1 MERGS
6 LSIDGARASR
16 SDRRGDGSCDGQWTW
31 PTRVAFRFVFVWFLV
46 EFHSA
51 LVQLVPLLEP
61 AAIELDRAKRPLY
74 VWIARTGCGIRIE
87 SFSESSGDTTY
98 DWVRVAANV
107 VIAAAGCALWTVL
120 DRGSRGHPRLA
131 DALRTAIRFTL
142 ALSMFTYGF
151 AKVFPLQFQPLE
163 VPTLL
168 RTYGESSPMGL
179 LWNFMA
185 ASRPYTVFAGW
196 MEIVGGLLL
205 CFRRT
210 QLAGALW
217 TAGVMANVFMLNLCY
232 DVPVKLFSFQLL
244 LLALVVAAPDVPR
257 LVAMFL
263 RNEAVPPAD
272 LLGPW
277 RGSRWSRAATGLKIA
292 WLVATLGLLAFGSSQ
307 TAAFLAP
314 SAAPGTRAGTWEIG
328 EFSRD
333 GHGLPPLE
341 GDARRFRFVTIVDRA
356 EGKAFMV
363 EAMDRSGRTWLF
375 EDQGGAIE
383 LFDPSA
389 GEGRGM
395 ARGAAAGVLTLE
407 LEGEDVLRGTGEI
420 GGERIA
426 FVGRRRDRGDFLLVK
441 RGFHLVNEAPFNR

>member
-1 MERGS
+1 MARGS
-6 LSIDGARASR
+6 LSIDGARESR
-16 SDRRGDGSCDGQWTW
+16 SDRRGDGSWPW

-61 AAIELDRAKRPLY
+61 LAVGIDRAKRPLY
-74 VWIARTGCGIRIE
+74 VWIARTVCGIRIE
-87 SFSESSGDTTY
+87 SFSESSCDTTY

-107 VIAAAGCALWTVL
+107 VIAAAGCALWTLL

-163 VPTLL
+163 VPALL

-185 ASRPYTVFAGW
+185 ASRTYTVFAGG

-244 LLALVVAAPDVPR
+244 LLALVVAAPNVPR

-292 WLVATLGLLAFGSSQ
+292 WLGATLGLLAFGSSQ

-341 GDARRFRFVTIVDRA
+341 GDARRFRFVTIVDRS
-356 EGKAFMV
+356 EGKAFMI
-363 EAMDRSGRTWLF
+363 EAMDRSRRTWLF
-375 EDQGGAIE
+375 EDRDGGID
-383 LFDPSA
+383 LFDPAPGDGGGPRQGAPA
-389 GEGRGM
+389 G
-395 ARGAAAGVLTLE
+395 ALSLALD
-407 LEGEDVLRGTGEI
+407 GENGLRGTGKI
-420 GGERIA
+420 GGERIE
-426 FVGRRRDRGDFLLVK
+426 FTGRRLDRGDFLLVN

>member
-1 MERGS
+1 MTRGS
-6 LSIDGARASR
+6 WSIEGAVAPPAVA
-16 SDRRGDGSCDGQWTW
+16 RGDSAW
-31 PTRVAFRFVFVWFLV
+31 PWHTRLAFRFVFVWFLV

-61 AAIELDRAKRPLY
+61 VAIGLDRAKRPFY
-74 VWIARTGCGIRIE
+74 AWIADVACGIRIE

-107 VIAAAGCALWTVL
+107 VIAAAGCLLWTVL
-120 DRGSRGHPRLA
+120 DRHSRSHPRLA
-131 DALRTAIRFTL
+131 DVMRTAIRFTL

-151 AKVFPLQFQPLE
+151 AKVFPLQFQAIE

-185 ASRPYTVFAGW
+185 ASRPYAAFAGW

-217 TAGVMANVFMLNLCY
+217 TAGVMANVVALNLCY

-244 LLALVVAAPDVPR
+244 LLALVVAAPDLPR
-257 LVAMFL
+257 LVAMFVG
-263 RNEAVPPAD
+263 NAPVPPAD

-277 RGSRWSRAATGLKIA
+277 RGSRWRRAATGLKVV
-292 WLVATLGLLAFGSSQ
+292 WLLVTLGLLGFGSWQ
-307 TAAFLAP
+307 TAALLAP
-314 SAAPGTRAGTWEIG
+314 PAVTGTRAGTWQID
-328 EFSRD
+328 EFRRD
-333 GHGLPPLE
+333 EDSLPPLE
-341 GDARRFRFVTIVDRA
+341 GDSRRFRFVTIVDRA
-356 EGKAFMV
+356 EGKAFMAD
-363 EAMDRSGRTWLF
+363 AMDRSGRTWLF

-389 GEGRGM
+389 GDGGVTVRGTP
-395 ARGAAAGVLTLE
+395 AGTLTLA

-420 GGERIA
+420 GGERIE

-441 RGFHLVNEAPFNR
+441 RGFHLVNEVPFNR

>member
-1 MERGS
+1 MARGS
-6 LSIDGARASR
+6 RSIDGAVDSPPDTRN
-16 SDRRGDGSCDGQWTW
+16 DGSW
-31 PTRVAFRFVFVWFLV
+31 PWATGIVFRFVFVWFLV

-51 LVQLVPLLEP
+51 LLQLVPLLEP
-61 AAIELDRAKRPLY
+61 AAIGLDRAKRPLY
-74 VWIARTGCGIRIE
+74 VWIARTVCGIRID

-185 ASRPYTVFAGW
+185 ASRTYTVFAGW

-244 LLALVVAAPDVPR
+244 LLAIVVAAPDVPR

-263 RNEAVPPAD
+263 HNAAVPSAD

-277 RGSRWSRAATGLKIA
+277 RESRWRRAATGLKIA
-292 WLVATLGLLAFGSSQ
+292 WLGATLGLLAFGSSQ
-307 TAAFLAP
+307 TAALLAP
-314 SAAPGTRAGTWEIG
+314 SPVRGTRAGTWEIG
-328 EFSRD
+328 EFRRD
-333 GHGLPPLE
+333 GLDLPPLE

-356 EGKAFMV
+356 EGKAFMIQ
-363 EAMDRSGRTWLF
+363 AMDRSGRTWRF
-375 EDQGGAIE
+375 EEGERGID
-383 LFDPSA
+383 LFDPAPGDA
-389 GEGRGM
+389 GGPRQGTPAGALALTLDGENGL
-395 ARGAAAGVLTLE
+395 RGA
-407 LEGEDVLRGTGEI
+407 GEI
-420 GGERIA
+420 GGVRIE
-426 FVGRRRDRGDFLLVK
+426 FVGRRRDRSDFLLLN